1 MKIGIPVEENYMKT
15 NISQSFGRTDYFLIY
30 DTDTEKADFLDNSAA
45 NTQGGAGIKAAQR
58 IVDAEVD
65 ILITPRCGEN
75 AADVLNMAN
84 IKIYKNIGNSIEENI
99 QALKDNKLDLLQ
111 DIHPGLHNHGSK

>member
-1 MKIGIPVEENYMKT
+1 MKIGIPVEGNSMKT

-30 DTDTEKADFLDNSAA
+30 NTDTEKADFLDNSAA

-99 QALKDNKLDLLQ
+99 QALKDNKLNLLQ

>member
-1 MKIGIPVEENYMKT
+1 MKIGIPVEGNSMKT

-30 DTDTEKADFLDNSAA
+30 NTDTEKADFLDNSAA

-99 QALKDNKLDLLQ
+99 QALKDNKLNLLQ
-111 DIHPGLHNHGSK
+111 DIHPGLHNHERE